1 MEPIFIYFDELTFT
15 DEKKIIWDLSKKKK
29 LKTNISKKTMI
40 ILILA
45 FRTL

>member
-1 MEPIFIYFDELTFT
+1 MELIFVYFDELTFR

-29 LKTNISKKTMI
+29 LKTNISKRTMI

-45 FRTL
+45 FRNL